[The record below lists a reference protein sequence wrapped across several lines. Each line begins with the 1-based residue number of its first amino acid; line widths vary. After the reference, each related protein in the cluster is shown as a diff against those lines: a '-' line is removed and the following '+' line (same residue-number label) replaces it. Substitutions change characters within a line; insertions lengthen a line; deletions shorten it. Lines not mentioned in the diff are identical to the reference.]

1 MTIPTSDPWNEL
13 GEVDPY
19 DELGEF
25 DSYENYDGAGDLDG
39 AGGLQELT
47 GMALHVLSPHGPRSE
62 PSGEHIG
69 SRVTI
74 RGHETFDLML
84 RCDLAHARDLAA
96 DMIGVPSA
104 EVGVHE
110 AADVLGELA
119 NTLAG
124 LTKTLIPGEC
134 DIGLPQVVMGE
145 IEGPNLGPTAV
156 VPHGVGLI
164 EVWVTANDG

>member
-1 MTIPTSDPWNEL
+1 MNTPTPDPWDEL

-19 DELGEF
+19 DGL
-25 DSYENYDGAGDLDG
+25 DDYETYDGSGDLDG

-47 GMALHVLSPHGPRSE
+47 GMALHVLSPNGPRSE
-62 PSGEHIG
+62 PTGQHIG
-69 SRVTI
+69 SRITI

-84 RCDLAHARDLAA
+84 RCDVAHARDLAA
-96 DMIGVPSA
+96 DMIGVPSE
-104 EVGVHE
+104 EVGVTE

-134 DIGLPQVVMGE
+134 DIGLPKVVMGD

-156 VPHGVGLI
+156 VPHGAGLI
-164 EVWVTANDG
+164 EVWVTANEG